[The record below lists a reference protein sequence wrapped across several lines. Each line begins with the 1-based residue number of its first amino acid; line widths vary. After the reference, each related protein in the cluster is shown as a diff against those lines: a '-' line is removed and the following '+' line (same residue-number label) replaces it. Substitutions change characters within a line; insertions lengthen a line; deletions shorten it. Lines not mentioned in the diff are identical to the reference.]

1 MGFRTFSAFR
11 QMQITRFAN
20 IVFALL
26 LVAHAGFAQNGILDT
41 PTEVNTSGKTLKQII
56 SEIEKSTDITFSYSD
71 NLLPKKQFGPV
82 DSKQTI
88 GKLLA
93 NLLLGA
99 DIDFKVVN
107 GQIVLFKSD
116 TKADNCMLSGYVT
129 DKRSS
134 ESIINGSVYVADAG
148 VGTMSNN
155 YGFFTIELTGGAHHI
170 RFNCLGYKQ
179 LDTVINVGKTH
190 DIHVELEPVSY
201 QMNEIVVKESGGND
215 FLESA
220 MSNVAKIDI
229 EQLKKM
235 PNVLGEHDALRN
247 LDMLTGLQISEF
259 STSNIC
265 VRGGTGDQT
274 VFLMDE
280 ANLYSASHLGGFSS
294 VFNPDVVNHI
304 KIYKN
309 ELPVSET
316 GALSSVIDVRLRDG
330 DMQQWHATGSLGLL
344 TARATIEGPVKKEK
358 SSVLLSVRRT
368 YADKILNS
376 FMKSHNFALQFYFY
390 DINFKF
396 NYKFNPRNRLF
407 VSWYTGADKLDHSMY
422 LKRTDHISSIRW
434 NHIFGEKLFFN
445 MSAIGSY
452 SSTELSNF
460 YNYSSFRWQSVCWNT
475 KFKLDFSHS
484 VSNRVGMKYGL
495 LASYSNLE
503 PFDLVF
509 ENSESMPKRSQLYA
523 QWVMN
528 HGVYID
534 NTYKIN
540 TKLTADLGARLNA
553 HRGPSDYNNS
563 GDSTIVY
570 AEWNVTLNCN
580 PTENL
585 LIKLNASSKTQPIH
599 QLQVSS
605 YGITL
610 SRWMPANTRFM
621 PERSVNFS
629 ASANYKIND
638 CYTVTG
644 ALYHREL
651 KNLIETLQE
660 IRLVYE
666 INPEKY
672 SRHSSANIDGCEFTV
687 RADFENL
694 QLSVSY
700 DYTNSRRLTQRLNN
714 NRSYPASF
722 IRKHVAQ
729 ISGSYLISENVRLSA
744 SWQIASGLPY
754 TVAVGKYV
762 VDGKVALQFDDNQ
775 INTKMLPNY
784 NRLDVSVNIANRKN
798 KIRRWQSFWDIA
810 VYNLYARKNPLG
822 VAYFTTDDQRNT
834 VLKPGYYYFYQFV
847 PSVSY
852 RFKF

>member
-82 DSKQTI
+82 DSKLTI

-190 DIHVELEPVSY
+190 DILVELEPVSY

-445 MSAIGSY
+445 MSANGSY
-452 SSTELSNF
+452 SST
-460 YNYSSFRWQSVCWNT
+460 
-475 KFKLDFSHS
+475 DF
-484 VSNRVGMKYGL
+484 
-495 LASYSNLE
+495 
-503 PFDLVF
+503 
-509 ENSESMPKRSQLYA
+509 
-523 QWVMN
+523 
-528 HGVYID
+528 
-534 NTYKIN
+534 
-540 TKLTADLGARLNA
+540 
-553 HRGPSDYNNS
+553 
-563 GDSTIVY
+563 
-570 AEWNVTLNCN
+570 
-580 PTENL
+580 
-585 LIKLNASSKTQPIH
+585 
-599 QLQVSS
+599 
-605 YGITL
+605 
-610 SRWMPANTRFM
+610 ANT
-621 PERSVNFS
+621 VS
-629 ASANYKIND
+629 A
-638 CYTVTG
+638 
-644 ALYHREL
+644 
-651 KNLIETLQE
+651 TL
-660 IRLVYE
+660 
-666 INPEKY
+666 
-672 SRHSSANIDGCEFTV
+672 DGRCC
-687 RADFENL
+687 A
-694 QLSVSY
+694 
-700 DYTNSRRLTQRLNN
+700 
-714 NRSYPASF
+714 
-722 IRKHVAQ
+722 K
-729 ISGSYLISENVRLSA
+729 
-744 SWQIASGLPY
+744 
-754 TVAVGKYV
+754 
-762 VDGKVALQFDDNQ
+762 
-775 INTKMLPNY
+775 
-784 NRLDVSVNIANRKN
+784 
-798 KIRRWQSFWDIA
+798 
-810 VYNLYARKNPLG
+810 
-822 VAYFTTDDQRNT
+822 
-834 VLKPGYYYFYQFV
+834 
-847 PSVSY
+847 
-852 RFKF
+852 

>member
-1 MGFRTFSAFR
+1 MCKP
-11 QMQITRFAN
+11 RFAN
-20 IVFALL
+20 VLVALL
-26 LVAHAGFAQNGILDT
+26 LLAHPGFAQKNILDT
-41 PTEVNTSGKTLKQII
+41 PATVNTAGKTLKQII
-56 SEIEKSTDITFSYSD
+56 TEIESESGITFSYSD
-71 NLLPKKQFGPV
+71 NLLPKKQYGYI
-82 DSKQTI
+82 DAQQTV
-88 GKLLA
+88 GNLLA
-93 NLLLGA
+93 NLLHGI

-107 GQIVLFKSD
+107 RQIVLFMSD
-116 TKADNCMLSGYVT
+116 KKNDSRLLSGFML
-129 DKRSS
+129 DKQSS

-148 VGTMSNN
+148 VGTMSNS
-155 YGFFTIELTGGAHHI
+155 YGFFTIELTGGTHHF

-179 LDTVINVGKTH
+179 IDTIIDVDATRSIT
-190 DIHVELEPVSY
+190 IELEPVSY
-201 QMNEIVVKESGGND
+201 QMSEIVVKESGADD

-274 VFLMDE
+274 VFMMDE

-294 VFNPDVVNHI
+294 VYNPDVVNHI

-330 DMQQWHATGSLGLL
+330 DMQQWHAMGSLGIL
-344 TARATIEGPVKKEK
+344 TARATIEGPLKKEK

-376 FMKSHNFALQFYFY
+376 IMKSRNFALQFYFY

-396 NYKFNPRNRLF
+396 NYKINPRNRVF

-422 LKRTDHISSIRW
+422 LKRNDRIATIRW
-434 NHIFGEKLFFN
+434 NHIFGDNLFFN
-445 MSAIGSY
+445 FSAIGSY

-460 YNYSSFRWQSVCWNT
+460 YNYSSFRWQSECWNT
-475 KFKLDFSHS
+475 KLKLDFSHTI
-484 VSNRVGMKYGL
+484 SNNASLKYGL
-495 LASYSNLE
+495 QASYSNLD
-503 PFDLVF
+503 PFDLML
-509 ENSESMPKRSQLYA
+509 ENSESTAKRSRLYA
-523 QWVMN
+523 QHVMN
-528 HGVYID
+528 HGVYAD
-534 NTYKIN
+534 HTYRIN
-540 TKLTADLGARLNA
+540 RKMTVNVGARLNA
-553 HRGPSDYNNS
+553 HSGPMDYNNS
-563 GDSTIVY
+563 SDSTIFY
-570 AEWNVTLNCN
+570 SEWNATFNCR
-580 PTENL
+580 PIENL
-585 LIKLNASSKTQPIH
+585 LVKLNASSKVQPIH

-621 PERSVNFS
+621 PEQS
-629 ASANYKIND
+629 ANVSLSANYRIND
-638 CYTVTG
+638 CYTVSG
-644 ALYHREL
+644 AVYHRKL
-651 KNLIETLQE
+651 RNLIETLQE
-660 IRLVYE
+660 MRLVYE

-672 SRHSSANIDGCEFTV
+672 ARHSSADIDGCELTV
-687 RADFENL
+687 RADFDNL

-700 DYTNSRRLTQRLNN
+700 DYTNSSWLTQRLNN
-714 NRSYPASF
+714 NRNYPASF

-729 ISGSYLISENVRLSA
+729 ISGSYSISENVRFSA

-762 VDGKVALQFDDNQ
+762 VDGKTALQFDDNQ
-775 INTKMLPNY
+775 INTMRLPNY
-784 NRLDVSVNIANRKN
+784 NRLDVSLNIANSKN
-798 KIRRWQSFWDIA
+798 KIRRWQSYWDIA
-810 VYNLYARKNPLG
+810 IYNLYARKNPLG
-822 VAYFTTDDQRNT
+822 VAYFTTDDNRKT